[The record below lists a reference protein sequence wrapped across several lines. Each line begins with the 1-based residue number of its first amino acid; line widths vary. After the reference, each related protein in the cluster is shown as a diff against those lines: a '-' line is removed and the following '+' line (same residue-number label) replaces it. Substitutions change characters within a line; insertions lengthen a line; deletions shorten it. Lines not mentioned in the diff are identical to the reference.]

1 MFGNIFGELIFM
13 IKGVIFDVDGTLFD
27 SMGAWHD
34 SGYNVLK
41 SLGIDA
47 DKRIGDIFF
56 SMTMDEVV
64 DYIKENFSVNES
76 RDFLKNGIH
85 NQVEYAYR
93 NEIELKPGVMRILDW
108 MKDSKIPATIA
119 TSTDRFLIEIGLA
132 RLGIEDYFDEI
143 YTATEVGKGKNY
155 PDIFQLAMDKMGTKP
170 EETWLFEDGLYSMI
184 TAKAYGMPVVGVY
197 DKVSHDDQDAIKQV
211 ADIYLEDLRD
221 LNFEDFLRR

>member
-1 MFGNIFGELIFM
+1 M

-56 SMTMDEVV
+56 SMTMDEVI
-64 DYIKENFSVNES
+64 DYIKENFSVSES

-85 NQVEYAYR
+85 DQVEYAYR

-108 MKDSKIPATIA
+108 VKDSKIPATIA

-132 RLGIEDYFDEI
+132 RLGIGDYFDEI

-184 TAKAYGMPVVGVY
+184 TAKAYGMLVVGVY
-197 DKVSHDDQDAIKQV
+197 DKVSHDDQEAIKQV

-221 LNFEDFLRR
+221 LNFDDFLRR

>member
-1 MFGNIFGELIFM
+1 M

-56 SMTMDEVV
+56 SMTMDEVI
-64 DYIKENFSVNES
+64 DYIKENFSVSES

-85 NQVEYAYR
+85 DQVEYAYR
-93 NEIELKPGVMRILDW
+93 KEIELKPGVMRILDW
-108 MKDSKIPATIA
+108 VKDSKIPATIA

-197 DKVSHDDQDAIKQV
+197 DKVSHDDQEAIKQV

-221 LNFEDFLRR
+221 LNFDDFLRR

>member
-1 MFGNIFGELIFM
+1 M

-93 NEIELKPGVMRILDW
+93 NDIELKPGVMRILDW
-108 MKDSKIPATIA
+108 VKDSKIPATIA

-132 RLGIEDYFDEI
+132 RLGIENYFDEI

-170 EETWLFEDGLYSMI
+170 KETWLFEDGLYSMI

-197 DKVSHDDQDAIKQV
+197 DKVSHDDQEAIKQV

-221 LNFEDFLRR
+221 LNFDDFLRR

>member
-1 MFGNIFGELIFM
+1 M

-56 SMTMDEVV
+56 SMTMDEVI

-119 TSTDRFLIEIGLA
+119 TYTDRFLIEIGLA

-197 DKVSHDDQDAIKQV
+197 DKVSHDDQEAIKQV

>member
-1 MFGNIFGELIFM
+1 M

-56 SMTMDEVV
+56 SMTMDEVI

-76 RDFLKNGIH
+76 REFLKNGIH
-85 NQVEYAYR
+85 DQVEYAYR

-108 MKDSKIPATIA
+108 VKDSKIPATIA

-197 DKVSHDDQDAIKQV
+197 DKVSHDDQEAIKQV